1 MINISALPRGQ
12 ASPRARVDRARRTR
26 MIGIM
31 ASSESGSW
39 ASALREQYKDGAN
52 LGARMRLHQRFSTNQ
67 YGIFRWVFDRYA
79 FPESARVLEL
89 GTGTAQLWK
98 TNADRIPAGWRITLA
113 DFSPGILRDG
123 IENLRALERR
133 FDAIAA
139 DAQALPFPDR
149 RFDAVIANFML
160 YHVPDIA
167 RALREFRRVL
177 RPGGSVYAATMST
190 ANMREFDEIVRR
202 FIPGASTGRAPT
214 RFGLDNGYE
223 YFAKAFKRAT
233 VERYPDALV
242 VTEAAPVM
250 DYLNSMSSMAG
261 RGTVEQKLA
270 MREYLEAE
278 IAAHGS
284 IRITKDMGLLVGT
297 M

>member
-1 MINISALPRGQ
+1 
-12 ASPRARVDRARRTR
+12 

-39 ASALREQYKDGAN
+39 ASTLREQYKDGSN
-52 LGARMRLHQRFSTNQ
+52 LGARMRLHQRYSTNQ

-123 IENLRALERR
+123 IANLRSFERR
-133 FDAIAA
+133 FDAIVA

-167 RALREFRRVL
+167 RRCASFAASSVPEGRFTPRR
-177 RPGGSVYAATMST
+177 
-190 ANMREFDEIVRR
+190 
-202 FIPGASTGRAPT
+202 
-214 RFGLDNGYE
+214 
-223 YFAKAFKRAT
+223 
-233 VERYPDALV
+233 
-242 VTEAAPVM
+242 
-250 DYLNSMSSMAG
+250 
-261 RGTVEQKLA
+261 
-270 MREYLEAE
+270 
-278 IAAHGS
+278 
-284 IRITKDMGLLVGT
+284 
-297 M
+297 